1 MSMLKVLL
9 WPLRNWQ
16 AKRKTGPDIPVP
28 GSVSAEEYE
37 RSMPMLKVSA
47 GGAEVIYCTPNSAT
61 KWRVQTLF
69 TKEPDTIEWIAGFMP
84 EDVLL
89 DIGAN
94 VGMYTIWAAKTRGVR
109 VYAFEP
115 EAQNFALLNRN
126 IACNAL
132 GDKVFAYCAAL
143 SDENRFSLLY
153 LSALSVGGSC
163 HTFGEDLDPDLR
175 ERKSVFAQGCVST
188 TLDDLV
194 ARAVVPVPHHIK
206 IDVDG
211 LEHKV
216 LAGCRGTLQDSRVK
230 SILVE
235 INTNLAEHRRIVD
248 ELLGLGFSYSA
259 DQVEAARRK
268 EGAFKGVGNYVF
280 QR

>member
-1 MSMLKVLL
+1 M
-9 WPLRNWQ
+9 RNWQ
-16 AKRKTGPDIPVP
+16 AKRTLATEMPSSAKTAMGYD
-28 GSVSAEEYE
+28 
-37 RSMPMLKVSA
+37 RSMPILKVSA
-47 GGAEVIYCTPNSAT
+47 GGPEVTYCTPNPVTRS
-61 KWRVQTLF
+61 RVQTLF
-69 TKEPDTIEWIAGFMP
+69 TKEPDTIAWISGFMP

-94 VGMYTIWAAKTRGVR
+94 VGMYTIWAAKTRRVR

-126 IACNAL
+126 IAANAL
-132 GDKVFAYCAAL
+132 GDRVIAYCAAL

-153 LSALSVGGSC
+153 LSAFSVGESC
-163 HTFGEDLDPDLR
+163 HTFGDDLDHNLR
-175 ERKSVFAQGCVST
+175 KRRSAFAQGCVST
-188 TLDDLV
+188 TLDELI
-194 ARAVVPVPHHIK
+194 AGGVVPLPTHIK

-216 LAGCRGTLQDSRVK
+216 LAGCRATLQDSRVK

-235 INTNLAEHRRIVD
+235 INTNLAEHRRIVN
-248 ELLGLGFSYSA
+248 ELSGLGFSYSA

-280 QR
+280 HR

>member
-1 MSMLKVLL
+1 MLKVLL

-16 AKRKTGPDIPVP
+16 ARRKAGADIPAV
-28 GSVSAEEYE
+28 GSVPAEDYE

-47 GGAEVIYCTPNSAT
+47 GGVEVMYCTPNPVT
-61 KWRVQTLF
+61 RWRVQTLF
-69 TKEPDTIEWIAGFMP
+69 TKEPDTIEWINGFMP
-84 EDVLL
+84 EDVFI

-132 GDKVFAYCAAL
+132 GDKVFAYCAAV
-143 SDENRFSLLY
+143 SDENRFSLLH
-153 LSALSVGGSC
+153 LSALWVGGSS
-163 HTFGEDLDPDLR
+163 HFFGEDRDHNLR
-175 ERKSVFAQGCVST
+175 ERKSVFAQGCVSAS
-188 TLDDLV
+188 LDELV
-194 ARAVVPVPHHIK
+194 AGGVIPDPTHIK

-216 LAGCRGTLQDSRVK
+216 LAGCRSTLRAPTVK

-235 INTNLAEHRRIVD
+235 INTNLAEHRQIVG
-248 ELLGLGFSYSA
+248 ELTGLGFSYSA

-280 QR
+280 KR